1 MVSITCPANDTS
13 GICALMDGAGAGLGV
28 FIQYMA
34 TALPPLLIILA
45 IVGVIAVVGGAIGSL
60 IGSKITEK

>member
-1 MVSITCPANDTS
+1 
-13 GICALMDGAGAGLGV
+13 MDGAGAGLGV